1 MTNYVPRIET
11 NATEIDAINA
21 MTGVDWY
28 SIYQAQVDQTSG
40 IDTKYMNIYLW
51 GICNSTFRSMETF
64 RGYYE
69 KAKNNLQ
76 DSIVNERVATTGQEI
91 AQTNFE
97 SLVDLAKTYDA
108 LYRKFQAMNE
118 AAAKLYL
125 ELYKEDYKK
134 RKLPQR
140 SNGSVRTLKDM
151 TPKELA
157 DVQRLT
163 ESMLK

>member
-1 MTNYVPRIET
+1 MSNYVPRIET
-11 NATEIDAINA
+11 NATEIDAVNA
-21 MTGVDWY
+21 MTAVDWY
-28 SIYQAQVDQTSG
+28 SIYQAQVDQTSD
-40 IDTKYMNIYLW
+40 IDKKYMNIYLW
-51 GICNSTFRSMETF
+51 GICNSTFKSMETF

-69 KAKNNLQ
+69 KAKSNLQ
-76 DSIVNERVATTGQEI
+76 DSIVMDRVATTGQEI

-97 SLVDLAKTYDA
+97 SQVDLANTYDA

-125 ELYKEDYKK
+125 ELYQEDYKK

-157 DVQRLT
+157 DIQRIT
-163 ESMLK
+163 ETMLK